1 MRKILTF
8 LASFGADKYMHFIAG
23 LIISAFF
30 CIVLGMG
37 VCVVPAII
45 VAFAKELADGWR
57 YGGWDWCDFTATVL
71 GGVVIQMFAVIA
83 AFL

>member
-1 MRKILTF
+1 MNKILSILT
-8 LASFGADKYMHFIAG
+8 GVGVDKYLHFIAG

-37 VCVVPAII
+37 VCVVPAIV
-45 VAFAKELADGWR
+45 VAFGKEMFDGFR
-57 YGGWDWCDFTATVL
+57 YGVWDWFDFTATVL
-71 GGVVIQMFAVIA
+71 GGAVIQMFAVIA